1 VVQITEVATTGGA
14 AVIVVTDEGASSTYS
29 GVLYGEF
36 SIFSHDVYDDG
47 NMQMLHVQFETIMQK
62 KRRKKKCVDV
72 STWVTNGKGRG
83 HVDDATGVGAVQF
96 LGPPAPEF
104 DRQSRTSSPVIDGRS
119 GMMPPARA
127 RRRRADALDG
137 RCGGVVWVLACGSLL
152 TSKGSAPFYR
162 QRQGGAGAERRLQ
175 SVGERAKRPASLHRA
190 AGEIQ
195 ILNSFFYPRTE
206 YAAGLRRCVE
216 KLPEAGPAGPSP
228 FSAAV
233 RTCAIL
239 RRPCVRAASFL
250 LGTSNVQQTLSHGP
264 CRPST
269 GPILTIKDYANPP
282 LISPIC

>member
-1 VVQITEVATTGGA
+1 
-14 AVIVVTDEGASSTYS
+14 
-29 GVLYGEF
+29 
-36 SIFSHDVYDDG
+36 
-47 NMQMLHVQFETIMQK
+47 MQMLHVQFETIMQK

-195 ILNSFFYPRTE
+195 ILNSFFYPRTGVRCWVASVRRE
-206 YAAGLRRCVE
+206 TSRSWAGWAFTILSCGTYVCYTSSSVCTRTLREARSSPGANCTQGRTSCTRGR
-216 KLPEAGPAGPSP
+216 LPRVQLSGKRVRGRGSRGSHLPRVPKTAHSGKASPRGEEA
-228 FSAAV
+228 
-233 RTCAIL
+233 
-239 RRPCVRAASFL
+239 
-250 LGTSNVQQTLSHGP
+250 LGEELW
-264 CRPST
+264 
-269 GPILTIKDYANPP
+269 IF
-282 LISPIC
+282 